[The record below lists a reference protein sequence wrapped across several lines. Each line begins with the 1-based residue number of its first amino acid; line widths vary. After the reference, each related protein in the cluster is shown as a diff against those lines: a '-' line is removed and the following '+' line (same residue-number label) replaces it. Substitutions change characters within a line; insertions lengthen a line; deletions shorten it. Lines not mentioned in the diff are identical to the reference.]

1 MINKKANNHKM
12 SIVNGFINIG
22 TFILL
27 FLLPVSCII
36 TVAIKQEYLI
46 LNPLNWLWAGFY
58 GSVLNIFLIKRKL
71 LKQSNG
77 LRIILSMVNMAF
89 ILLALYVSL
98 IGGLQGI
105 IWFLFMV
112 IFPYINKAW
121 MWEIIST
128 YLPVFPLI

>member
-71 LKQSNG
+71 LNNQMDCG
-77 LRIILSMVNMAF
+77 LYYLWLTWR
-89 ILLALYVSL
+89 
-98 IGGLQGI
+98 
-105 IWFLFMV
+105 LFCL
-112 IFPYINKAW
+112 PY
-121 MWEIIST
+121 M
-128 YLPVFPLI
+128 YL